1 MRKAYSILAVAVT
14 TTACSGSS
22 APSEQQQL
30 AQVPECPTQLNEQLS
45 YTTPDAAIADYKTFR
60 PICDKDGYPLCGN
73 INGKVITT
81 ASQFCQA
88 LIDKNLLQ

>member
-14 TTACSGSS
+14 TTACSGSV
-22 APSEQQQL
+22 APGEQQQL
-30 AQVPECPTQLNEQLS
+30 AEVSACPAQLNEQLS
-45 YTTPDAAIADYKTFR
+45 YVTLDSAIDNSKTFR

-73 INGKVITT
+73 INGKAITN

-88 LIDKNLLQ
+88 LFDKNLLQ

>member
-14 TTACSGSS
+14 TSACSGSV

-30 AQVPECPTQLNEQLS
+30 AVESECPTQLNEQLS
-45 YTTPDAAIADYKTFR
+45 YITLDSAIADYKTYR

-73 INGKVITT
+73 LNGKVVAT
-81 ASQFCQA
+81 ASEFCAA
-88 LIDKNLLQ
+88 LRDKNLLR